1 MPLTSGSTEASAPPE
16 AATTQDDCLA
26 PSDPEQLEV
35 LAILHE
41 LADHACDSGIGV
53 QLDADG
59 VLWHLGGEPVD
70 TAITV
75 SVLEQVKA
83 AGWLEEL
90 KVNGARRWGLTE
102 RAVDLLDD
110 SITAAAPTLSP

>member
-1 MPLTSGSTEASAPPE
+1 
-16 AATTQDDCLA
+16 
-26 PSDPEQLEV
+26 
-35 LAILHE
+35 
-41 LADHACDSGIGV
+41 
-53 QLDADG
+53 

-110 SITAAAPTLSP
+110 SITAAAPGTPGTPGTPEPPEAKPTRRTGRWRTTLSLRRCPSRPMSNSDC